1 MQSCLR
7 TIKIPSKKRK
17 NPRFF
22 NQGHIFD
29 WETLMFL
36 IQSPNRS
43 ETSFPHFETSAQ
55 KVKPPLKKVK
65 PILFLSETSRF
76 HRCFSA
82 NASFSPLC
90 PSRYGVIDYDLM
102 ARH

>member
-1 MQSCLR
+1 
-7 TIKIPSKKRK
+7 
-17 NPRFF
+17 
-22 NQGHIFD
+22 
-29 WETLMFL
+29 MFL

-43 ETSFPHFETSAQ
+43 ETSYSHFETSAR

-82 NASFSPLC
+82 SVSFGAREGYGIFLFF
-90 PSRYGVIDYDLM
+90 RYNGLEEQP
-102 ARH
+102 

>member
-1 MQSCLR
+1 
-7 TIKIPSKKRK
+7 
-17 NPRFF
+17 
-22 NQGHIFD
+22 
-29 WETLMFL
+29 MFL

-43 ETSFPHFETSAQ
+43 ETSYSHFETSAR

-82 NASFSPLC
+82 SASYGIFLFL
-90 PSRYGVIDYDLM
+90 RYNGLEEQP
-102 ARH
+102 